1 MSGIIKKISMLK
13 TRQNT
18 EERSKK
24 SLRVRSSVVLRV
36 YRSNKAN
43 GDMARFDK
51 FDVPTQRWT
60 TVLDALLYAKAYKDT
75 SIGIRYSC
83 RMASC
88 GSCGMKING
97 RPRLACYTNISELE
111 SDVISCEPLSNFPLI
126 RDLVTDFSQFFTHH
140 KSVQP
145 YIINQNTDL
154 RDSSELS
161 EFIQGPRDV
170 DEYLQ
175 FSYCIKCGLCYSACP
190 TVATDM
196 KFPGPQALA
205 QAYRYS
211 ADTRDIGS
219 REDLKTIDDKHGIWR
234 CHFAGSCSNVCPKGV
249 DPALGIQLLRGH
261 LMSFSKHGKKIAE
274 LMQHSHGNQ
283 LS

>member
-1 MSGIIKKISMLK
+1 MNGIIKKLSMLR
-13 TRQNT
+13 TRQDT
-18 EERSKK
+18 EQRSKK
-24 SLRVRSSVVLRV
+24 SLTPRSSVVLRV
-36 YRSNKAN
+36 YRSNNAN
-43 GDMARFDK
+43 GNSARFDK
-51 FDVPTQRWT
+51 FEVPTQRWT

-75 SIGIRYSC
+75 GIAIRYSC

-97 RPRLACYTNISELE
+97 RPRLACYTNVSELE
-111 SDVISCEPLSNFPLI
+111 SDVISCEPLPNFPLI
-126 RDLVTDFSQFFTHH
+126 RDLVTDFSQFYSHH

-145 YIINQNTDL
+145 YILNQNADL
-154 RDSSELS
+154 PHSRELS
-161 EFIQGPRDV
+161 EFVQSPREV

-190 TVATDM
+190 TVATDI

-211 ADTRDIGS
+211 ADTRDNGS

-261 LMSFSKHGKKIAE
+261 LMSFSKHNKKIAE
-274 LMQHSHGNQ
+274 LKYHSHGNQ
-283 LS
+283 IL

>member
-1 MSGIIKKISMLK
+1 MSGIIKKISILR
-13 TRQNT
+13 TRQNK

-24 SLRVRSSVVLRV
+24 ALMARSSVVLKV
-36 YRSNKAN
+36 YRSNKAK
-43 GDMARFDK
+43 GDSARFDT
-51 FDVPTQRWT
+51 FEVPTQRWT
-60 TVLDALLYAKAYKDT
+60 TVLDALLYAKANKDR

-97 RPRLACYTNISELE
+97 KPRLACYTNVSELE

-126 RDLVTDFSQFFTHH
+126 RDLVTDFSQFFGHH

-145 YIINQNTDL
+145 YIINQNTDI
-154 RDSSELS
+154 RDRRELS
-161 EFIQGPRDV
+161 EFIQSPRDV

-211 ADTRDIGS
+211 ADTRDTGS
-219 REDLKTIDDKHGIWR
+219 RGDLKTIDDKHGIWR
-234 CHFAGSCSNVCPKGV
+234 CHFAGSCSKVCPKGV
-249 DPALGIQLLRGH
+249 DPALGLQLLRGH
-261 LMSFSKHGKKIAE
+261 LMSFSKHNKKIAE
-274 LMQHSHGNQ
+274 LKHHSHGNQ
-283 LS
+283 TT